1 MNTKTISTF
10 AKEVSARLKGDEAGV
25 IAAKVERKALS
36 GFNGQIAA
44 LKAKLVD
51 DETRVEDA
59 TEALNNA
66 IYPTSVPTDN
76 SRYIQNIVDAQASLD
91 SATDT
96 LDETVRTIAYFE
108 DLLTNR
114 F

>member
-1 MNTKTISTF
+1 MDTKTISTF
-10 AKEVSARLKGDEAGV
+10 AKEVAARLKGDEAGV
-25 IAAKVERKALS
+25 IAAKVERKAIS
-36 GFNGQIAA
+36 AFNGQIAA

-59 TEALNNA
+59 TEALDNA

-76 SRYIQNIVDAQASLD
+76 SKYIANIVSAQESLD
-91 SATDT
+91 KAIEM
-96 LDETVRTIAYFE
+96 LDETISTLTYFE
-108 DLLTNR
+108 SMLSNR

>member
-10 AKEVSARLKGDEAGV
+10 AKEVAARLKGDEAGV

-36 GFNGQIAA
+36 AFNGQIAA

-66 IYPTSVPTDN
+66 IYPTAVPTDN
-76 SRYIQNIVDAQASLD
+76 SVYIQNIVAAQARLD
-91 SATDT
+91 QATET
-96 LDETVRTIAYFE
+96 LDETIRTVAYFQ
-108 DLLTNR
+108 DLLDNK

>member
-1 MNTKTISTF
+1 MNTKTISIF
-10 AKEVSARLKGDEAGV
+10 AKEVAARLKGDEAGV
-25 IAAKVERKALS
+25 IAAKVERKAVS
-36 GFNGQIAA
+36 AFNGQIAA

-59 TEALNNA
+59 VEALNNA

-76 SRYIQNIVDAQASLD
+76 SAYISGIVKAQESLD
-91 SATDT
+91 RATELLEETTST
-96 LDETVRTIAYFE
+96 LSYFE
-108 DLLTNR
+108 TMLAEK